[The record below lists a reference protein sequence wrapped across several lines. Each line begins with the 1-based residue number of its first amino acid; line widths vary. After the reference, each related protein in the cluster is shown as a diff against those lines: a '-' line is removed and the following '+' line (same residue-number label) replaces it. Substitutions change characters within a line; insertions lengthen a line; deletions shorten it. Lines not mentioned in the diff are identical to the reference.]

1 MSWLPGWDSAV
12 DSGWWSHFWFWFGII
27 CLLAL
32 GASEVV
38 SHFYGLRKDELIEI
52 AAHNADEQRKRD
64 ANGAETR
71 RKTESESFQH
81 NLSEARERAAE
92 LQQKYDDA
100 ERRRSTETAKL
111 QQQLTEADG
120 RVAELERRQ
129 APRMLTE
136 EQKQALV
143 TALSRFRGQN
153 VSLSSVVGDAEA
165 KAFRDEFVNIVE
177 RAGWVHGGRIGEG
190 MYDRNPRGIEVT
202 INQADAQGGRVPQA
216 AVVLVQTM
224 IDLHLVGLSLGNARP
239 VMFVHPSV
247 PSGSIELRIGPKSDS

>member
-1 MSWLPGWDSAV
+1 MSWLPGWHSAV

-64 ANGAETR
+64 ANSAEAR
-71 RKTESESFQH
+71 RESESKTLQH
-81 NLSEARERAAE
+81 SLSEARERAAE
-92 LQQKYDDA
+92 LQQQYDDA

-111 QQQLTEADG
+111 QQQLTEANG
-120 RVAELERRQ
+120 KVAELEGRR
-129 APRMLTE
+129 APRKLTE
-136 EQKQALV
+136 EQNQVLI
-143 TALSRFRGQN
+143 TALSPFHGQN
-153 VSLSSVVGDAEA
+153 VSVSSVVRDAEA
-165 KAFRDEFVNIVE
+165 KAFRDEFVTIVE

-202 INQADAQGGRVPQA
+202 ISQADAQGGRVPQA
-216 AVVLVQTM
+216 AVVLVQTL
-224 IDLHLVGLSLGNARP
+224 IDLHLVGLSPGDRRP
-239 VMFVHPSV
+239 VMFVHPNI
-247 PSGSIELRIGPKSDS
+247 PSGSIELRIGPKPDS